1 MTHSFQINGDDKL
14 LLSAQ
19 GEKEQTLFN
28 MVFPEEGEYLV
39 EINGNTITI
48 KKKPK
53 T

>member
-1 MTHSFQINGDDKL
+1 MKHIFSINGDDKII
-14 LLSAQ
+14 LSAE

-53 T
+53 S

>member
-1 MTHSFQINGDDKL
+1 MKYEFVINGSDRL
-14 LLSAQ
+14 QLSAE

-28 MVFPEEGEYLV
+28 MVFPEEGEYIV
-39 EINGNTITI
+39 EKNGNTITI